1 MTRIRA
7 LNWLLLVAVNFAE
20 KYSRILSYGCLA
32 LIREVGSTVITK
44 ISVNVFIG
52 LAGNSAHN

>member
-7 LNWLLLVAVNFAE
+7 LNWLLLFAVNFAE
-20 KYSRILSYGCLA
+20 KYGLDSSDGCLA

-52 LAGNSAHN
+52 LAGNFAHN